1 MGGGVHIYPHVT
13 FKIDGIFHQGFA
25 RCLTSPALQVV
36 EVQSEQYFPDAQSQ
50 SPRMLSP
57 IDADATIPAT
67 LEDTQ
72 QQQPAVVVQP
82 MVDESMEKL
91 AKRDELLREAIRKP
105 PVPSV
110 PKGDWKLLP
119 ETRLDYAEKLA
130 EELDENQINT
140 LMQHFDGVAKGEVGC
155 IDPAKLPEQD
165 QLNFFTMLEDFVMSN
180 RKKLPDPNAPPI
192 KLKPLQPKESKPE
205 VTPVVQMAESLQPAE
220 PGQAAT
226 TKVPEPVQPAQ
237 PDVTTKVPV
246 QPAQLDVTTKVP
258 VQPAQPDVTTKVPVQ
273 PAQPDV
279 TTKVPVQPA
288 QLDVTPKV
296 LVQPAQPDVTT
307 KVPVQPAQPDVTT
320 KVPEPVQP
328 AQPDVTTK
336 VPVQLA
342 QPDVTTK
349 VPEPAQ
355 SAQPDVTTKVPEPVQ
370 PAQPD
375 VTTKVPVQPAE
386 PDVTTKVQP
395 PEPEAAVVPS
405 ADAQPAQPAL
415 QPSTPAVAT
424 GLPQHVPGAAEPAPA
439 VISLKTAANVQ
450 SLAAQ
455 PNRELELAGL
465 QALMSAQKQREA
477 AAASAEQVRS
487 QEALQRAHQVP
498 RVALTAA
505 SEKIDWST
513 HKKEGMRLKRLCEDS
528 TEGERYPHMRKLF
541 NEGSKEDWVLCGSH
555 ICFQQVHMHNIG

>member
-36 EVQSEQYFPDAQSQ
+36 EVQSEQHFQDAQSQ

-67 LEDTQ
+67 FEDTQ

-205 VTPVVQMAESLQPAE
+205 VTPVVQMAQSLQPAE

-226 TKVPEPVQPAQ
+226 TKVPEPVQSTQPDVTPKVPVQPPQ

-246 QPAQLDVTTKVP
+246 QPP
-258 VQPAQPDVTTKVPVQ
+258 
-273 PAQPDV
+273 
-279 TTKVPVQPA
+279 
-288 QLDVTPKV
+288 
-296 LVQPAQPDVTT
+296 
-307 KVPVQPAQPDVTT
+307 QPDVTT

-328 AQPDVTTK
+328 
-336 VPVQLA
+336 
-342 QPDVTTK
+342 
-349 VPEPAQ
+349 
-355 SAQPDVTTKVPEPVQ
+355 AQPDVTTKVPEPVQ

-395 PEPEAAVVPS
+395 PEPEAVVPS
-405 ADAQPAQPAL
+405 AGAQPAQPAL

-424 GLPQHVPGAAEPAPA
+424 GLPQHVPAAAEPAPA
-439 VISLKTAANVQ
+439 VISLKTAANAQ

-477 AAASAEQVRS
+477 AAASAEQERS

-513 HKKEGMRLKRLCEDS
+513 HKREGMRLKRLCEDS
-528 TEGERYPHMRKLF
+528 AEGERYPHMRKLF

-555 ICFQQVHMHNIG
+555 ICFQQVHMHNID

>member
-36 EVQSEQYFPDAQSQ
+36 EVQSEQHFQDAQSQ

-67 LEDTQ
+67 FEDTQ

-165 QLNFFTMLEDFVMSN
+165 QLNFFTVLEDFVMSN

-226 TKVPEPVQPAQ
+226 TKVPEPVQSAQPDVTPKVPVQPPQ

-246 QPAQLDVTTKVP
+246 QPP
-258 VQPAQPDVTTKVPVQ
+258 QPDVTTKVPE
-273 PAQPDV
+273 P
-279 TTKVPVQPA
+279 
-288 QLDVTPKV
+288 
-296 LVQPAQPDVTT
+296 VQPAQPDVTT

-336 VPVQLA
+336 VPEPVQ
-342 QPDVTTK
+342 P
-349 VPEPAQ
+349 
-355 SAQPDVTTKVPEPVQ
+355 AQPDVTTKVPEPVQ

-395 PEPEAAVVPS
+395 PEPEAVVPS
-405 ADAQPAQPAL
+405 AGAQPAQPAL

-424 GLPQHVPGAAEPAPA
+424 GLPQHVPAAAEPAPA
-439 VISLKTAANVQ
+439 VISLKTAANAQ

-477 AAASAEQVRS
+477 AAASAEQERS

-513 HKKEGMRLKRLCEDS
+513 HKREGMRLKRLCEDS
-528 TEGERYPHMRKLF
+528 AEGERYPHMRKLF

-555 ICFQQVHMHNIG
+555 ICFQQVHMHNID

>member
-36 EVQSEQYFPDAQSQ
+36 EVQSEQHFQDAQSQ

-67 LEDTQ
+67 FEDTQ

-226 TKVPEPVQPAQ
+226 TKVPEPVQSAQPDVTPKVPVQPPQ

-246 QPAQLDVTTKVP
+246 QPP
-258 VQPAQPDVTTKVPVQ
+258 
-273 PAQPDV
+273 
-279 TTKVPVQPA
+279 
-288 QLDVTPKV
+288 
-296 LVQPAQPDVTT
+296 
-307 KVPVQPAQPDVTT
+307 
-320 KVPEPVQP
+320 
-328 AQPDVTTK
+328 
-336 VPVQLA
+336 
-342 QPDVTTK
+342 
-349 VPEPAQ
+349 
-355 SAQPDVTTKVPEPVQ
+355 QPDVTTKVPEPVQ

-395 PEPEAAVVPS
+395 PEPEAVVPS
-405 ADAQPAQPAL
+405 AGAQPAQPAL

-424 GLPQHVPGAAEPAPA
+424 GLPQHVPAAAEPAPA
-439 VISLKTAANVQ
+439 VISLKTAANAQ

-477 AAASAEQVRS
+477 AAASAEQERS

-513 HKKEGMRLKRLCEDS
+513 HKREGMRLKRLCEDS
-528 TEGERYPHMRKLF
+528 AEGERYPHMRKLF

-555 ICFQQVHMHNIG
+555 ICFQQVHMHNID